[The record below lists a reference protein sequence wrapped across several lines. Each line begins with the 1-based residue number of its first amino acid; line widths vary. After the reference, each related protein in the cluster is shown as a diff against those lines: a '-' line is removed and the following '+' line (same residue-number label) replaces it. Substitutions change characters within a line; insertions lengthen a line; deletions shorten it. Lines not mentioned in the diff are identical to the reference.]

1 MEVTNEGTAVAGE
14 PLTVLGLCWGKG
26 EQVKMGVRLAQFVHG
41 VRKAKAECFRLS
53 PFLPATPH
61 SNSNGPLVEEGT
73 DGFTEV
79 LE

>member
-1 MEVTNEGTAVAGE
+1 
-14 PLTVLGLCWGKG
+14 
-26 EQVKMGVRLAQFVHG
+26 MGVRLAQFVHG